1 MISVAG
7 RLTASARVKYS
18 AGRMPGSTDIKAAP
32 ALGAAQGS
40 AMWAPQIAVC
50 WWCLH
55 NLTSSFS
62 ASWQGCKPHL
72 NHSSSTSQRLKDE
85 ARELLS
91 LPAQA
96 DISHFSG
103 LPSTPHTALL
113 CHSTQMLLSTPSQG
127 GFPTRIPTNH
137 SFAASTSSGCKLKCG
152 SAVSAV
158 STTEKPSSDT
168 PMILNI

>member
-1 MISVAG
+1 MSSVAG

-96 DISHFSG
+96 DILIFLACPALLTQPCSV
-103 LPSTPHTALL
+103 TPHRCCCQHHLREVSQQESQQITALL
-113 CHSTQMLLSTPSQG
+113 LPHRLGANWNVALLFQPFPPQKSPAVTPQWY
-127 GFPTRIPTNH
+127 
-137 SFAASTSSGCKLKCG
+137 
-152 SAVSAV
+152 
-158 STTEKPSSDT
+158 
-168 PMILNI
+168 